1 MTQMEQA
8 TKSIFLMMVLTMG
21 SKFLGFFREVLIAYK
36 FGAGIEID
44 SFLMASSATF
54 LFTYAIS
61 VGLNT
66 TMIPVLSEIEAK
78 EGYKGKVQHTNN
90 ILNIT
95 LALSLILFVLGW
107 LLAPQ
112 IISILA
118 PGFTWQQYNL
128 TVFLMRCTLPTV
140 LLSGAI
146 SIFRAYLQSEMMFTE
161 TALAQYPVNFVFIA
175 YLLFFA
181 GDFGIVGLAIA
192 SVLGIVGQ
200 FLVQLPSISKSGF
213 TYEFS
218 FDLKEKYVNRILILT
233 GPVLL
238 GAAITELNIA
248 VDRMIASSLE
258 AGSISALNYADRLVA
273 MVLSVFVGAITTVVF
288 PLLSKHSNSGNM
300 DDMEK
305 TLKYGINLVLLI
317 TIPSTVGLIS
327 LASPIVGVVYQRGEF
342 GSLATV
348 ATVQAL
354 IYYSLGLAPSA
365 IRLLLN
371 RVFYSLQNTKVPMV
385 TGAVTVVLNIIF
397 NLILVRYMGHGGL
410 ALGTS
415 LATTFGTLLMF
426 YSLRLRLG
434 NVGVVSYMGIFT
446 KTLLSSLVMGFIAN
460 SANHFFVS
468 VVNTPLALV
477 ISIILSALIYLTMCY
492 LLNIRE
498 IRALIGNV
506 IKKLLEGDDS
516 D

>member
-1 MTQMEQA
+1 M
-8 TKSIFLMMVLTMG
+8 
-21 SKFLGFFREVLIAYK
+21 
-36 FGAGIEID
+36 
-44 SFLMASSATF
+44 
-54 LFTYAIS
+54 
-61 VGLNT
+61 
-66 TMIPVLSEIEAK
+66 
-78 EGYKGKVQHTNN
+78 
-90 ILNIT
+90 
-95 LALSLILFVLGW
+95 
-107 LLAPQ
+107 
-112 IISILA
+112 
-118 PGFTWQQYNL
+118 
-128 TVFLMRCTLPTV
+128 
-140 LLSGAI
+140 
-146 SIFRAYLQSEMMFTE
+146 
-161 TALAQYPVNFVFIA
+161 
-175 YLLFFA
+175 
-181 GDFGIVGLAIA
+181 
-192 SVLGIVGQ
+192 
-200 FLVQLPSISKSGF
+200 
-213 TYEFS
+213 
-218 FDLKEKYVNRILILT
+218 ILT

-248 VDRMIASSLE
+248 VDHDCVFSGG
-258 AGSISALNYADRLVA
+258 GSISALNYADRLVA
-273 MVLSVFVGAITTVVF
+273 MVLSVFVGAITTVF